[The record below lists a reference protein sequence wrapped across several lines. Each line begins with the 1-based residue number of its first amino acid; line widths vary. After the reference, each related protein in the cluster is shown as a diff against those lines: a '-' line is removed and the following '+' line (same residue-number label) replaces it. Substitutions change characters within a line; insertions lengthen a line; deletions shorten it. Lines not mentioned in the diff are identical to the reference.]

1 MMMRALLDAEREQA
15 ASAVA
20 AWLIKHAVEATAQ
33 HPTGTNFVPVAI
45 DPEAHIIWAIVEQPT
60 TTTSV
65 AEGVHQRAFEEIP
78 MLAVAS

>member
-1 MMMRALLDAEREQA
+1 MMRALLDAEREQA

-45 DPEAHIIWAIVEQPT
+45 DPDAHVIWAIVEEPT
-60 TTTSV
+60 ASTSF
-65 AEGVHQRAFEEIP
+65 AEGVHKPALEEIL